1 MSDNYNIEIKKRSWY
16 EWLLWAIWLV
26 LEAFIL
32 QSAIASGAE
41 FEPRAATIFWV
52 MFFVLLLGA
61 AVIWFMRRS
70 N

>member
-1 MSDNYNIEIKKRSWY
+1 MSDNFNIEIKKRSWY

-26 LEAFIL
+26 VEAFIF

-41 FEPRAATIFWV
+41 LEPRAATIFWV
-52 MFFVLLLGA
+52 IFAVLLLGA

-70 N
+70 K